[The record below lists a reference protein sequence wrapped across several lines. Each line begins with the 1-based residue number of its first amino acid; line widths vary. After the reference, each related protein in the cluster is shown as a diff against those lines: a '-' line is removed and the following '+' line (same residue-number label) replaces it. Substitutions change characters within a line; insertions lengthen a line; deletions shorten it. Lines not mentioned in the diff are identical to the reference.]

1 MGEYFDEH
9 QTLNAPNQPWIGSP
23 FTTNKFSDYTDNY
36 LAQLQLTTIISPR
49 MVNTVSVATS
59 QYVDNLGINGTW
71 RRDQVPDFRENLPY
85 NGLLSDRLPQLDF
98 TGGWPSLGVGQALP

>member
-59 QYVDNLGINGTW
+59 QCQQPGINGTCK
-71 RRDQVPDFRENLPY
+71 RVRVPGFP
-85 NGLLSDRLPQLDF
+85 
-98 TGGWPSLGVGQALP
+98 